1 MRIGFKGALLAG
13 GLLVALGCGSDSS
26 NQPTGPTISIQNL
39 AFSPADMS
47 VAAGTTIA
55 IVNNDS
61 MAHTVTS
68 EAADNDFTPGAVAGV
83 SFDSGQVAAG
93 GGGGTPTPSN
103 PGPYVEAATASITI
117 PSSAPSGTVIP
128 YFCQNHKGAMA
139 TPNGHITVK

>member
-1 MRIGFKGALLAG
+1 MRIGFKGALLAS
-13 GLLVALGCGSDSS
+13 GLLVALGCGSDNSKPS
-26 NQPTGPTISIQNL
+26 GPTISIQNL
-39 AFSPADMS
+39 TFSPADMS
-47 VAAGTTIA
+47 VAAGTTIT

-83 SFDSGQVAAG
+83 SFDSGLIAPG
-93 GGGGTPTPSN
+93 GGGNPSPPPN

-117 PSSAPSGTVIP
+117 PTSAPSGTVIP

-139 TPNGHITVK
+139 TPNGHITVR